1 VGTEGYVKF
10 SIDTIGDTVYIYWDN
25 PFVGVTTARG
35 QVLTQDVEPDCDFE
49 KTGGSSFP
57 PAESAFEIFQTFS
70 GGGPGGP
77 SGIGLIAQLPIA
89 PFIIFGTI
97 GIQEDATIF
106 LTLGRKTSSLMT
118 FAKHRGVDPSRG
130 IRSFMMSAHTTSLK
144 SFMQLP

>member
-35 QVLTQDVEPDCDFE
+35 QVSTQDVEPDCDFE